1 MSLLSEIHNVLNG
14 FRSQSRALPQLD
26 LLPAW
31 TELVEFGTAT
41 ANPQRVDDWVA
52 QMDEL
57 WGANEL
63 ALLKEELSRR
73 IAARWPGFSDAEL
86 ESAVVFAATCA
97 LRHQADVDGSV
108 PLRTVARIPPPASPR
123 QALLRKIGADALWL
137 VRSNRIGKL
146 AIVTP
151 DIYCREV
158 GLLNSAGVTAAGR
171 ILLQLHGRDA
181 VRWLMALEF
190 ARSHGP
196 HDEWRCSRDVADQ
209 LLKVPRHHW
218 VAREE
223 MDDPGIRWD
232 TLQRLDSLG
241 VVQAW
246 NHDETDQYGYE
257 LTEVGREILTELR
270 ATDPPPL
277 LTLARSL
284 SADVTAE
291 ALRDFGPAGQRAS
304 AATVEQAVAQQARNL
319 VHELRNKVVP
329 LKSALE
335 RIERGIPADSRS
347 PTTSAAIEM
356 ANNIIEELFRFA
368 STTAELSSNL
378 QAPDEW
384 FALGSAVR
392 DAAQSGRNGRLEA
405 VLEFD
410 AAIDELELY
419 GPRPVMV
426 MAIANL
432 VRNAVQAVPD
442 KAPHIRVTLDRVE
455 GEFHIGVQDNG
466 PGISGLARARM
477 FDQGFSTRD
486 GGTGQGLYL
495 ARTGVERD
503 FGGRVLY
510 QESELGGAAF
520 VLSLDASRLRKNG

>member
-1 MSLLSEIHNVLNG
+1 MSLLSEIRNELT
-14 FRSQSRALPQLD
+14 RSRPAASIERWVD
-26 LLPAW
+26 LLPLW
-31 TELVEFGTAT
+31 TELVELAIASNSEAWSDVDLRTA
-41 ANPQRVDDWVA
+41 QLVDEWRVRELELFHGELLTQIAHRWPNATGVELNGAALFAASSVLREQAGVA
-52 QMDEL
+52 Q
-57 WGANEL
+57 
-63 ALLKEELSRR
+63 S
-73 IAARWPGFSDAEL
+73 
-86 ESAVVFAATCA
+86 VVLDT
-97 LRHQADVDGSV
+97 HKDV
-108 PLRTVARIPPPASPR
+108 PIPPPAR
-123 QALLRKIGADALWL
+123 HALLRKIGRDAAALF
-137 VRSNRIGKL
+137 
-146 AIVTP
+146 IVEARGTVFP
-151 DIYCREV
+151 PGEYCRQLALATPS
-158 GLLNSAGVTAAGR
+158 GISAAGR
-171 ILLQLHGRDA
+171 VFLQLHGRDA
-181 VRWLMALEF
+181 VRWLMALELS
-190 ARSHGP
+190 RSHGAL
-196 HDEWRCSRDVADQ
+196 DEWRCSPDVAD
-209 LLKVPRHHW
+209 LLLSSPT
-218 VAREE
+218 ARWYTADEDGTPWLTWE
-223 MDDPGIRWD
+223 TVR
-232 TLQRLDSLG
+232 RLDMLG
-241 VVQAW
+241 LL
-246 NHDETDQYGYE
+246 DEFQDSGGDLYGYN

-270 ATDPPPL
+270 AADPPPL